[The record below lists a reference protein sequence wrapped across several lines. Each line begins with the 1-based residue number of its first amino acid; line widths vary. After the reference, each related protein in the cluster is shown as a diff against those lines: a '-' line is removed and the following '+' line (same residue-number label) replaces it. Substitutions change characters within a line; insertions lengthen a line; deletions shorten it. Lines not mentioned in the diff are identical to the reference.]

1 MIRGCIWCE
10 GAGCPARAFERCSRT
25 GYASLLFQVCPGE
38 ADFLPAA
45 VLGSATDLRLL
56 LLLQGLT
63 GKAFHEGGAET
74 CGLLSFRVTINKFYM
89 FARAEARL
97 LRRLHG

>member
-1 MIRGCIWCE
+1 MP
-10 GAGCPARAFERCSRT
+10 CPGLRA
-25 GYASLLFQVCPGE
+25 LLAYGVRIAALPGLPGE
-38 ADFLPAA
+38 ADFLPVA

-56 LLLQGLT
+56 LLQQGLT